1 MLGNQSI
8 KQGGAHDVLVQEKSL
23 IVKQKKAEMICINA
37 IAIPIK
43 PPFNQKGNSF
53 QPIEEN
59 KIFKLINLST
69 PAE

>member
-37 IAIPIK
+37 IDIK
-43 PPFNQKGNSF
+43 IKHPFNQKGNF
-53 QPIEEN
+53 FKKIEEN
-59 KIFKLINLST
+59 KIFK
-69 PAE
+69 